1 MHVRDCVFFQLRGTL
16 VSLDIL
22 LHIIWKTCF
31 FVILI
36 VSGGPWQSFLDFL
49 VWVEVIYLA
58 IYFFL
63 LIQIRSFWY
72 VKNATF
78 CRNAVI
84 KNLLKKDHTFLDI
97 GMRFVY
103 DQKEVPTK
111 TPVEHP
117 HLNFVQVPRAFTS
130 VCQVFYVLLPVAV
143 KFWGECTSLKFKRG
157 HLNLFLSQKS
167 RKLFS
172 PHQSYCIRTDHW
184 LRKILILESLFLS
197 LKYVFPSFLKH
208 VCSVE
213 DRNGPP
219 GRTPA

>member
-1 MHVRDCVFFQLRGTL
+1 MRARKRLPFFFQLRGTL

-49 VWVEVIYLA
+49 VWVEGIYLA

-78 CRNAVI
+78 SRNAVI

-97 GMRFVY
+97 GMRFVS

-111 TPVEHP
+111 TPVENP

-143 KFWGECTSLKFKRG
+143 KFWGNVQASKLK
-157 HLNLFLSQKS
+157 
-167 RKLFS
+167 
-172 PHQSYCIRTDHW
+172 
-184 LRKILILESLFLS
+184 
-197 LKYVFPSFLKH
+197 
-208 VCSVE
+208 E
-213 DRNGPP
+213 DI
-219 GRTPA
+219 